1 MFIQTRKFL
10 RNFTKNLPTT
20 HYPLP
25 TAAALVL
32 LLSGALMANS
42 LPKYFHKT
50 LANGLEVYA
59 IPLENGTGVITTD
72 IFYKVGSRD
81 EILGKT
87 GIAHMLEHMNFK
99 STKHL
104 KEGEFD
110 KIVKSHGGVNN
121 ASTGFDYTHYFIKS
135 STPNMKMPMKLY
147 AELMANLNLKDEEFQ
162 KERKVVAEERR
173 WRTDNNPIGYLY
185 FRLFNTHYVEH
196 SYHWTPIG
204 FMHDIQHW
212 NIEDIREF
220 HRRFYRPDNA
230 ILIVAGDVKPEDVF
244 KTAEETFGK
253 VQAPKADCPC
263 SLITTNEPYEPPSD
277 GAKRV
282 ILHKENNTAETV
294 AIAYSIPDFRDK
306 DQVVLSMISEIL
318 SSGKSG
324 RLYSELVQK
333 RGLATQVYGYNME
346 LKDPGIF
353 LFLAVANPGVKAE
366 ELEKAILEQIERIK
380 TEGVSEE
387 ELKKI
392 RLNTKVDFIHELE
405 SSSSTATLFG
415 SYLARGD
422 LKPLLEYEED
432 LDKITPE
439 MVKKVAKKYFD
450 NTRST
455 TIILRSNEQ

>member
-1 MFIQTRKFL
+1 
-10 RNFTKNLPTT
+10 
-20 HYPLP
+20 
-25 TAAALVL
+25 
-32 LLSGALMANS
+32 MANS
-42 LPKYFHKT
+42 LPKYYHQT
-50 LANGLEVYA
+50 LDNGLEVYA

-99 STKHL
+99 STEHL

-110 KIVKSHGGVNN
+110 KIVKAHGGINN

-135 STPNMKMPMKLY
+135 SSQNMKMAMELY
-147 AELMANLNLKDEEFQ
+147 AELMAHLKLSDEEFQ

-173 WRTDNNPIGYLY
+173 WRTDNNPMGYLY

-212 NIEDIREF
+212 NIRDIREF
-220 HRRFYRPDNA
+220 HARFYRPDNA
-230 ILIVAGDVKPEDVF
+230 ILIVAGDIKPDEVF
-244 KTAEETFGK
+244 KTARETFGK
-253 VQAPKADCPC
+253 VQAPKQECNC
-263 SLITTNEPYEPPSD
+263 SLITTNEPYEPAPD

-282 ILHKENNTAETV
+282 ILHKENNTAETL
-294 AIAYSIPDFRDK
+294 AIAYSIPDFRHK

-324 RLYSELVQK
+324 RLYRELVQK
-333 RGLATQVYGYNME
+333 RSLATQVYGYNME
-346 LKDPGIF
+346 LRDPGVFIF
-353 LFLAVANPGVKAE
+353 MAVANPGVKAE

-380 TEGVSEE
+380 KEGVTEE
-387 ELKKI
+387 ELRKI

-439 MVKKVAKKYFD
+439 MVKEVARKYF
-450 NTRST
+450 NNSTST
-455 TIILRSNEQ
+455 TIILRSNQK

>member
-1 MFIQTRKFL
+1 
-10 RNFTKNLPTT
+10 
-20 HYPLP
+20 
-25 TAAALVL
+25 
-32 LLSGALMANS
+32 MANS
-42 LPKYFHKT
+42 LPKHYHET
-50 LANGLEVYA
+50 LPNGLQVYA

-99 STKHL
+99 STKNL
-104 KEGEFD
+104 KEGQFD
-110 KIVKSHGGVNN
+110 EIVKSHGGINN

-135 STPNMKMPMKLY
+135 STPNLRMAMELY
-147 AELMANLNLKDEEFQ
+147 AELMQNLSLTDEEFA

-204 FMHDIQHW
+204 FMHDIQNW
-212 NIEDIREF
+212 NIRDIREF
-220 HRRFYRPDNA
+220 HSRFYRPDNA
-230 ILIVAGDVKPEDVF
+230 IVVVAGDIDPEKVF
-244 KTAEETFGK
+244 ATARETFGK
-253 VQAPKADCPC
+253 IRPAKADCNC
-263 SLITTNEPYEPPSD
+263 SLIATNTPHEPEAD

-282 ILHKENNTAETV
+282 ILHKENNHADTV
-294 AIAYSIPDFRDK
+294 AIAYSIPDFRHR
-306 DQVVLSMISEIL
+306 DQVALSMIAEIL
-318 SSGKSG
+318 SSGKSS
-324 RLYSELVQK
+324 RLQRELMH
-333 RGLATQVYGYNME
+333 RRRLATQVYGYNME

-366 ELEKAILEQIERIK
+366 DLESAILEQIERIK
-380 TEGVSEE
+380 SDGVTKE
-387 ELKKI
+387 ELDKI

-405 SSSSTATLFG
+405 SSSSTADLFG

-422 LKPLLEYEED
+422 LGPLLEYEEN

-439 MVKKVAKKYFD
+439 KIKEVARKYFD
-450 NTRST
+450 PNRST
-455 TIILRSNEQ
+455 TIILRSNGK

>member
-1 MFIQTRKFL
+1 
-10 RNFTKNLPTT
+10 
-20 HYPLP
+20 
-25 TAAALVL
+25 
-32 LLSGALMANS
+32 MANS
-42 LPKYFHKT
+42 LPKYYHQT
-50 LANGLEVYA
+50 LDNGLEVYA

-72 IFYKVGSRD
+72 IFYKVGSRN

-99 STKHL
+99 STEHL

-110 KIVKSHGGVNN
+110 KIVKAHGGVNN

-135 STPNMKMPMKLY
+135 STQNMKMAMELY
-147 AELMANLNLKDEEFQ
+147 AELMAHLKLSDEEFQ

-204 FMHDIQHW
+204 FMHDIQSW
-212 NIEDIREF
+212 NIEDLREF
-220 HRRFYRPDNA
+220 HARFYRPDNA
-230 ILIVAGDVKPEDVF
+230 ILIVAGDVNPDEVF
-244 KTAEETFGK
+244 KTAGETFGK
-253 VQAPKADCPC
+253 ISAPKESCHC
-263 SLITTNEPYEPPSD
+263 SLITTNKPHEPAPD

-282 ILHKENNTAETV
+282 ILHKENNTAETI
-294 AIAYSIPDFRDK
+294 AIAYSIPDFRHK

-324 RLYSELVQK
+324 RLYQELVQK
-333 RGLATQVYGYNME
+333 RSLATQVYGYNME
-346 LKDPGIF
+346 LRDPGVFIF
-353 LFLAVANPGVKAE
+353 MAVANPGVKAE

-380 TEGVSEE
+380 KEGVTEE
-387 ELKKI
+387 ELRKI

-439 MVKKVAKKYFD
+439 MVKEVARKYFD
-450 NTRST
+450 NSTST
-455 TIILRSNEQ
+455 TIILRSNSK